1 MYCKKKKMCLDS
13 QQSLESHANPLD
25 QSFQGVPVVREALS
39 SLLDPLHQQNPDED
53 SNVLV

>member
-1 MYCKKKKMCLDS
+1 MCLDS